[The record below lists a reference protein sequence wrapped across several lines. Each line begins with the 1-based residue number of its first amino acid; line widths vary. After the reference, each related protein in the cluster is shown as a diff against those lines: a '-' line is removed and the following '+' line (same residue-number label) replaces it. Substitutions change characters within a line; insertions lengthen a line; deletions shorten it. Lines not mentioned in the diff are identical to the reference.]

1 MGPPGA
7 PPVTDVFGALAHPL
21 RRQLVT
27 ALAVGDTAVG
37 HRFTMDA
44 RPGLGIIDGEVL
56 DVDPAGQ

>member
-1 MGPPGA
+1 
-7 PPVTDVFGALAHPL
+7 
-21 RRQLVT
+21 VT
-27 ALAVGDTAVG
+27 ALAAVGTAAG